1 MNKAINCMLII
12 LAFVMCISCGS
23 YNTATMY
30 ADADTISID
39 GATRCDSLLF
49 SDFFKAPK
57 VVLLE
62 TKPECVVQNI
72 RSLEIY
78 KEDIYILDDRAN
90 KLYVFDGN
98 GKFKRTISSP
108 GRGHGEYMKLADFS
122 IDRTKEIIY
131 LLDEATDEI
140 LKFRLDD
147 YKFLSSIKAVQNG
160 YLTYCM
166 QEIGGKIYL
175 NRSSVLEKEKYEL
188 REIDERNGKQ
198 VGKFLKSDDY
208 NHGWNFPLSLE
219 HSNFYS
225 KNSQS
230 PKYIGL
236 FSNLIMNVTADGVS
250 AAYIVDS
257 RKFVNKDE
265 VLMMQRIAE
274 GKLEKIDFSGIYSQ
288 KRIHQISRFIESS
301 SKVFFQYLE
310 GDERNY
316 LVYDK
321 ASGKTK
327 TSSLFM
333 DDYVSDKNMIPM
345 DFCYS
350 DEQGVVALLKPC
362 FMPHFIKYIID
373 GGKMRTHLDNYSRLI
388 KLNKDSNPVLFFQ
401 IEEVGEV
408 WIRSLSLHHSK
419 GKRQALNM
427 ISHVL
432 MYDDGSCHTW

>member
-140 LKFRLDD
+140 LKFRLYD

-198 VGKFLKSDDY
+198 LGKFLKSDDY

-288 KRIHQISRFIESS
+288 KRIHQISRFIESP

-388 KLNKDSNPVLFFQ
+388 KLNKDSNPVLFFH
-401 IEEVGEV
+401 EY
-408 WIRSLSLHHSK
+408 K
-419 GKRQALNM
+419 
-427 ISHVL
+427 
-432 MYDDGSCHTW
+432 

>member
-1 MNKAINCMLII
+1 MNKAINCMFII
-12 LAFVMCISCGS
+12 LVFVMCISCGS

-39 GATRCDSLLF
+39 GATRCDSLIF

-140 LKFRLDD
+140 LKFSLDD

-160 YLTYCM
+160 YLTYSM

-188 REIDERNGKQ
+188 REIDECNGKQ

-257 RKFVNKDE
+257 RKFVDKEE
-265 VLMMQRIAE
+265 VLKMQKIAE

-288 KRIHQISRFIESS
+288 KRIHQISRFIESP

-333 DDYVSDKNMIPM
+333 NDYVSDKNMIPM

-350 DEQGVVALLKPC
+350 DERGVVALLKPC
-362 FMPHFIKYIID
+362 FMPHFIKYIIN

-388 KLNKDSNPVLFFQ
+388 KLNKDSNPVLFF
-401 IEEVGEV
+401 
-408 WIRSLSLHHSK
+408 HK
-419 GKRQALNM
+419 YK
-427 ISHVL
+427 
-432 MYDDGSCHTW
+432 

>member
-1 MNKAINCMLII
+1 MNKAINCMFII

-39 GATRCDSLLF
+39 GATRCDSLIF

-140 LKFRLDD
+140 LKFSLDD
-147 YKFLSSIKAVQNG
+147 YKFLSSIKAVQDG

-166 QEIGGKIYL
+166 QEIDGKIYL

-208 NHGWNFPLSLE
+208 NNGWNFPLSLE

-257 RKFVNKDE
+257 RKFVDKEE
-265 VLMMQRIAE
+265 VLKMQRIAE

-288 KRIHQISRFIESS
+288 KRIHQISRFIESP

-350 DEQGVVALLKPC
+350 DERGVVALLKPC
-362 FMPHFIKYIID
+362 FMPHFIKYIIN

-388 KLNKDSNPVLFFQ
+388 KLNKDSNPVLFFH
-401 IEEVGEV
+401 EY
-408 WIRSLSLHHSK
+408 K
-419 GKRQALNM
+419 
-427 ISHVL
+427 
-432 MYDDGSCHTW
+432 

>member
-1 MNKAINCMLII
+1 MNKAINCMFII

-39 GATRCDSLLF
+39 GATRCDSLIF

-90 KLYVFDGN
+90 KLYIFDGN

-122 IDRTKEIIY
+122 INRTKEVIY

-140 LKFRLDD
+140 LKFSLDD

-208 NHGWNFPLSLE
+208 NNGWNFPLSLE

-288 KRIHQISRFIESS
+288 KRIHQISRFIESPS
-301 SKVFFQYLE
+301 IVFFQYLE

-350 DEQGVVALLKPC
+350 DERGVVALLKPC
-362 FMPHFIKYIID
+362 FMPHFMKYIIN

-388 KLNKDSNPVLFFQ
+388 KLNKDSNPVLFFH
-401 IEEVGEV
+401 EY
-408 WIRSLSLHHSK
+408 K
-419 GKRQALNM
+419 
-427 ISHVL
+427 
-432 MYDDGSCHTW
+432 

>member
-1 MNKAINCMLII
+1 MNKAINCMFII
-12 LAFVMCISCGS
+12 LVFVMCISCGS

-39 GATRCDSLLF
+39 GATRCDSLIF

-140 LKFRLDD
+140 LKFSLND

-175 NRSSVLEKEKYEL
+175 NRSSVSEKEKYEL

-257 RKFVNKDE
+257 RKFVDKEE
-265 VLMMQRIAE
+265 VLKMQKIAE

-288 KRIHQISRFIESS
+288 KRIHQISRFIESP

-350 DEQGVVALLKPC
+350 DERGVVALLKPC

-388 KLNKDSNPVLFFQ
+388 KLNKDSNPVLFFH
-401 IEEVGEV
+401 EY
-408 WIRSLSLHHSK
+408 K
-419 GKRQALNM
+419 
-427 ISHVL
+427 
-432 MYDDGSCHTW
+432 

>member
-1 MNKAINCMLII
+1 MNKAINCMFII

-39 GATRCDSLLF
+39 GATRCDSLIF

-98 GKFKRTISSP
+98 GKFKRTISSA

-122 IDRTKEIIY
+122 IDRTKDIIY

-140 LKFRLDD
+140 LKFSLDD

-166 QEIGGKIYL
+166 QEIDGKIYL

-208 NHGWNFPLSLE
+208 NNGWNFPLSLE

-257 RKFVNKDE
+257 RKFVDKEE
-265 VLMMQRIAE
+265 VLKMQKIAE

-288 KRIHQISRFIESS
+288 KRIHQISRFIESP

-345 DFCYS
+345 DFYYS
-350 DEQGVVALLKPC
+350 DERGVVALLKPC
-362 FMPHFIKYIID
+362 FMPHFIKYIIN

-388 KLNKDSNPVLFFQ
+388 KLNKDSNPVLFFH
-401 IEEVGEV
+401 EY
-408 WIRSLSLHHSK
+408 K
-419 GKRQALNM
+419 
-427 ISHVL
+427 
-432 MYDDGSCHTW
+432 

>member
-1 MNKAINCMLII
+1 MNKAINCMFII

-39 GATRCDSLLF
+39 GATRCDSLIF

-78 KEDIYILDDRAN
+78 KKDIYILDDRAN
-90 KLYVFDGN
+90 KLYIFDGN

-140 LKFRLDD
+140 LKFSLND

-160 YLTYCM
+160 YLTYSM

-257 RKFVNKDE
+257 RKFVDKEE
-265 VLMMQRIAE
+265 VLKMQKIAE

-288 KRIHQISRFIESS
+288 KRIHQISRFIESP

-350 DEQGVVALLKPC
+350 DERGVVALLKPC
-362 FMPHFIKYIID
+362 FMPHFIKYIIN

-388 KLNKDSNPVLFFQ
+388 KLNKDSNPVLFFH
-401 IEEVGEV
+401 EY
-408 WIRSLSLHHSK
+408 K
-419 GKRQALNM
+419 
-427 ISHVL
+427 
-432 MYDDGSCHTW
+432 

>member
-1 MNKAINCMLII
+1 MNKAINCMFII

-39 GATRCDSLLF
+39 GATRCDSLIF

-90 KLYVFDGN
+90 KLYIFDGN

-122 IDRTKEIIY
+122 IDRTKEVIY

-140 LKFRLDD
+140 LKFSLDD

-160 YLTYCM
+160 YLTYSM

-288 KRIHQISRFIESS
+288 KRIHQISRFIESP

-350 DEQGVVALLKPC
+350 DERGVVALLKPC
-362 FMPHFIKYIID
+362 FMPHFIKYIIN
-373 GGKMRTHLDNYSRLI
+373 GGKMRTHLDNYSRLV
-388 KLNKDSNPVLFFQ
+388 KLNKDSNPVLFFH
-401 IEEVGEV
+401 EY
-408 WIRSLSLHHSK
+408 K
-419 GKRQALNM
+419 
-427 ISHVL
+427 
-432 MYDDGSCHTW
+432 

>member
-288 KRIHQISRFIESS
+288 KRIHQISRFIESP

-388 KLNKDSNPVLFFQ
+388 KLNKDSNPVLFFH
-401 IEEVGEV
+401 EY
-408 WIRSLSLHHSK
+408 K
-419 GKRQALNM
+419 
-427 ISHVL
+427 
-432 MYDDGSCHTW
+432 

>member
-1 MNKAINCMLII
+1 MNKAINCMFII

-39 GATRCDSLLF
+39 GATRCDSLIF

-90 KLYVFDGN
+90 KLYIFDGN

-140 LKFRLDD
+140 LKFSLND

-175 NRSSVLEKEKYEL
+175 NRSSVSEKEKYEL

-198 VGKFLKSDDY
+198 MGKFLKSDDY

-257 RKFVNKDE
+257 RKFVNKEE
-265 VLMMQRIAE
+265 VLKMQKIAE

-288 KRIHQISRFIESS
+288 KRIHQISRFIESP

-333 DDYVSDKNMIPM
+333 DNYVSDKNMIPM

-350 DEQGVVALLKPC
+350 DERGVVALLKPC
-362 FMPHFIKYIID
+362 FMPHFIKYIIN

-388 KLNKDSNPVLFFQ
+388 KLNKDSNPVLFFH
-401 IEEVGEV
+401 EY
-408 WIRSLSLHHSK
+408 K
-419 GKRQALNM
+419 
-427 ISHVL
+427 
-432 MYDDGSCHTW
+432 

>member
-1 MNKAINCMLII
+1 MNKAINCMFII

-39 GATRCDSLLF
+39 GATRCDSLIF

-140 LKFRLDD
+140 LKFSLDD

-160 YLTYCM
+160 YLTYSI

-175 NRSSVLEKEKYEL
+175 NRSSVSEKEKYEL

-257 RKFVNKDE
+257 RKFVDKEE
-265 VLMMQRIAE
+265 VLKMQGIAE
-274 GKLEKIDFSGIYSQ
+274 GKLEKIDFSDIYSQ
-288 KRIHQISRFIESS
+288 KRIHQISRFIESP

-333 DDYVSDKNMIPM
+333 NDYVSDKNMIPM

-350 DEQGVVALLKPC
+350 DERGVVALLKPC

-388 KLNKDSNPVLFFQ
+388 KLNKDSNPVLFFH
-401 IEEVGEV
+401 EY
-408 WIRSLSLHHSK
+408 K
-419 GKRQALNM
+419 
-427 ISHVL
+427 
-432 MYDDGSCHTW
+432 

>member
-1 MNKAINCMLII
+1 MNKAINCMFII

-39 GATRCDSLLF
+39 GATRCDSLIF

-140 LKFRLDD
+140 LKFSLDD

-166 QEIGGKIYL
+166 QEIDGKIYL

-188 REIDERNGKQ
+188 REIDECNGKQ

-208 NHGWNFPLSLE
+208 NNGWNFPLSLE

-265 VLMMQRIAE
+265 VLMMQRVAE

-288 KRIHQISRFIESS
+288 KRIHQISRFIESP

-350 DEQGVVALLKPC
+350 DERGVVALLKPC
-362 FMPHFIKYIID
+362 FMPHFIKYIIN

-388 KLNKDSNPVLFFQ
+388 KLNKDSNPVLFFH
-401 IEEVGEV
+401 EY
-408 WIRSLSLHHSK
+408 K
-419 GKRQALNM
+419 
-427 ISHVL
+427 
-432 MYDDGSCHTW
+432 

>member
-1 MNKAINCMLII
+1 MNKAINCMFII
-12 LAFVMCISCGS
+12 LVFVMCISCGS

-39 GATRCDSLLF
+39 GATRCDSLIF

-122 IDRTKEIIY
+122 IDRTKEVIY

-140 LKFRLDD
+140 LKFSLDD

-188 REIDERNGKQ
+188 REIDECNGKQ

-257 RKFVNKDE
+257 RKFVDKEE
-265 VLMMQRIAE
+265 VLKMQKIAE

-288 KRIHQISRFIESS
+288 KRIHQISRFIESP

-350 DEQGVVALLKPC
+350 DERGVVALLKPC
-362 FMPHFIKYIID
+362 FMPHFIKYIIN

-388 KLNKDSNPVLFFQ
+388 KLNKDSNPVLFFH
-401 IEEVGEV
+401 EY
-408 WIRSLSLHHSK
+408 K
-419 GKRQALNM
+419 
-427 ISHVL
+427 
-432 MYDDGSCHTW
+432 

>member
-1 MNKAINCMLII
+1 MNKAINCMFII

-39 GATRCDSLLF
+39 GATRCDSLIF

-90 KLYVFDGN
+90 KLYIFDGN

-140 LKFRLDD
+140 LKFSLND

-160 YLTYCM
+160 YLTYSM

-198 VGKFLKSDDY
+198 MGKFLKSDDY
-208 NHGWNFPLSLE
+208 NNGWNFPLSLE

-257 RKFVNKDE
+257 RKFVNKEE
-265 VLMMQRIAE
+265 VLKMQGIAE
-274 GKLEKIDFSGIYSQ
+274 GKLEKIDFSDIYSQ
-288 KRIHQISRFIESS
+288 KRIHQISRFIESP

-333 DDYVSDKNMIPM
+333 NDYVSDKNMIPM

-350 DEQGVVALLKPC
+350 DERGVVALLKPC
-362 FMPHFIKYIID
+362 FMPHFIKYIIN

-388 KLNKDSNPVLFFQ
+388 KLNKDSNPVLFFH
-401 IEEVGEV
+401 EY
-408 WIRSLSLHHSK
+408 K
-419 GKRQALNM
+419 
-427 ISHVL
+427 
-432 MYDDGSCHTW
+432 

>member
-1 MNKAINCMLII
+1 MNKAINCMFII

-39 GATRCDSLLF
+39 GATRCDSLIF

-90 KLYVFDGN
+90 KLYIFDGN

-140 LKFRLDD
+140 LKFSLDD

-166 QEIGGKIYL
+166 QEIGGKLYL
-175 NRSSVLEKEKYEL
+175 NRSSVSEKEKYEL

-257 RKFVNKDE
+257 RKFVDKEE
-265 VLMMQRIAE
+265 VLKMQKIAE

-288 KRIHQISRFIESS
+288 KRIHQISRFIESP

-350 DEQGVVALLKPC
+350 DERGVVALLKPC
-362 FMPHFIKYIID
+362 FMPHFIKYIIN

-388 KLNKDSNPVLFFQ
+388 KLNKDSNPVLFFH
-401 IEEVGEV
+401 EY
-408 WIRSLSLHHSK
+408 K
-419 GKRQALNM
+419 
-427 ISHVL
+427 
-432 MYDDGSCHTW
+432 

>member
-1 MNKAINCMLII
+1 MNKAINCMFII

-39 GATRCDSLLF
+39 GATRCDSLIF

-122 IDRTKEIIY
+122 IDRTKEVIY

-140 LKFRLDD
+140 LKFSLDD

-160 YLTYCM
+160 YLTYSM

-188 REIDERNGKQ
+188 REIDECNGKQ

-257 RKFVNKDE
+257 RKFVDKEE
-265 VLMMQRIAE
+265 VLKMQKIAE

-288 KRIHQISRFIESS
+288 KRIHQISRFIESP

-333 DDYVSDKNMIPM
+333 NDYVSDKNMIPM

-350 DEQGVVALLKPC
+350 DERGVVALLKPC
-362 FMPHFIKYIID
+362 FMPHFIKYIIN

-388 KLNKDSNPVLFFQ
+388 KLNKDSNPVLFFH
-401 IEEVGEV
+401 EY
-408 WIRSLSLHHSK
+408 K
-419 GKRQALNM
+419 
-427 ISHVL
+427 
-432 MYDDGSCHTW
+432 

>member
-1 MNKAINCMLII
+1 MNKAINCMFII

-39 GATRCDSLLF
+39 GATRCDSLIF

-90 KLYVFDGN
+90 KLYIFDGN

-122 IDRTKEIIY
+122 IDRTKEVIY

-140 LKFRLDD
+140 LKFSLDD

-236 FSNLIMNVTADGVS
+236 FSNMIMNVTADGVS

-288 KRIHQISRFIESS
+288 KRIHQISRFIESP

-321 ASGKTK
+321 VSGKTK

-333 DDYVSDKNMIPM
+333 NDYVSDKNMIPM

-350 DEQGVVALLKPC
+350 DERGVVALLKPC

-388 KLNKDSNPVLFFQ
+388 KLNKDSNPVLFFH
-401 IEEVGEV
+401 EY
-408 WIRSLSLHHSK
+408 K
-419 GKRQALNM
+419 
-427 ISHVL
+427 
-432 MYDDGSCHTW
+432 

>member
-1 MNKAINCMLII
+1 MNKAINCMFII
-12 LAFVMCISCGS
+12 LVFVMCISCGS

-39 GATRCDSLLF
+39 GATRCDSLIF

-122 IDRTKEIIY
+122 IDRTKEVIY

-140 LKFRLDD
+140 LKFSLDD

-257 RKFVNKDE
+257 RKFVDKEE
-265 VLMMQRIAE
+265 VLKMQKIAE

-288 KRIHQISRFIESS
+288 KRIHQISRFIESP

-333 DDYVSDKNMIPM
+333 NDYVSDKNMIPM

-350 DEQGVVALLKPC
+350 DERGVVALLKPC
-362 FMPHFIKYIID
+362 FMPHFIKYIIN
-373 GGKMRTHLDNYSRLI
+373 GGKVRTHLDNYNRLM
-388 KLNKDSNPVLFFQ
+388 KLNKDSNPVLFFH
-401 IEEVGEV
+401 EY
-408 WIRSLSLHHSK
+408 K
-419 GKRQALNM
+419 
-427 ISHVL
+427 
-432 MYDDGSCHTW
+432 

>member
-1 MNKAINCMLII
+1 MNKAINCMFII
-12 LAFVMCISCGS
+12 LVFVMCISCGS

-39 GATRCDSLLF
+39 GATRCDSLIF

-90 KLYVFDGN
+90 KLYIFDGN

-122 IDRTKEIIY
+122 IDRTKEVIY

-140 LKFRLDD
+140 LKFSLDD

-160 YLTYCM
+160 YLTYSM

-208 NHGWNFPLSLE
+208 NYGWNFPLSLE

-257 RKFVNKDE
+257 RKFVDKEE
-265 VLMMQRIAE
+265 VLKMQKIAE

-288 KRIHQISRFIESS
+288 KRIHQISRFIESP

-350 DEQGVVALLKPC
+350 DERGVVALLKPC
-362 FMPHFIKYIID
+362 FMPHFIKYIIN

-388 KLNKDSNPVLFFQ
+388 KLNKDSNPVLFFH
-401 IEEVGEV
+401 EY
-408 WIRSLSLHHSK
+408 R
-419 GKRQALNM
+419 
-427 ISHVL
+427 
-432 MYDDGSCHTW
+432 

>member
-1 MNKAINCMLII
+1 MNKAINCMFII

-39 GATRCDSLLF
+39 GATRCDSLIF

-62 TKPECVVQNI
+62 TKPECVVLNI

-90 KLYVFDGN
+90 KLYIFDGN

-122 IDRTKEIIY
+122 IDRTKEVIY

-140 LKFRLDD
+140 LKFSLND

-265 VLMMQRIAE
+265 VLMMQRVAE
-274 GKLEKIDFSGIYSQ
+274 GKLEKIDFSSIYSQ
-288 KRIHQISRFIESS
+288 KRIHQISRFIESP

-333 DDYVSDKNMIPM
+333 NDYVSDKNMIPM

-350 DEQGVVALLKPC
+350 DERGVVALLKPC

-388 KLNKDSNPVLFFQ
+388 KLNKDSNPVLFFH
-401 IEEVGEV
+401 EY
-408 WIRSLSLHHSK
+408 K
-419 GKRQALNM
+419 
-427 ISHVL
+427 
-432 MYDDGSCHTW
+432 

>member
-1 MNKAINCMLII
+1 MNKAINCMFII

-39 GATRCDSLLF
+39 GATRCDSLIF

-140 LKFRLDD
+140 LKFSLDD

-160 YLTYCM
+160 YLTYSI

-175 NRSSVLEKEKYEL
+175 NRSSVSEKEKYEL

-265 VLMMQRIAE
+265 VLMMQRVAE

-288 KRIHQISRFIESS
+288 KRIHQISRFIESP

-350 DEQGVVALLKPC
+350 DERGVVALLKPC
-362 FMPHFIKYIID
+362 FMPHFIKYIIN

-388 KLNKDSNPVLFFQ
+388 KLNKDSNPVLFFH
-401 IEEVGEV
+401 EY
-408 WIRSLSLHHSK
+408 K
-419 GKRQALNM
+419 
-427 ISHVL
+427 
-432 MYDDGSCHTW
+432 

>member
-1 MNKAINCMLII
+1 MNKAINCMFII

-39 GATRCDSLLF
+39 GATRCDSLIF

-140 LKFRLDD
+140 LKFSLND

-198 VGKFLKSDDY
+198 MGKFLKSDDY

-257 RKFVNKDE
+257 RKFVNKEE
-265 VLMMQRIAE
+265 VLKMQGIAE
-274 GKLEKIDFSGIYSQ
+274 GKLEKIDFSDIYSQ
-288 KRIHQISRFIESS
+288 KRIHQISRFIESP

-333 DDYVSDKNMIPM
+333 NDYVSDKNMIPM

-350 DEQGVVALLKPC
+350 DERGVVALLKPC
-362 FMPHFIKYIID
+362 FMPHFIKYIIN

-388 KLNKDSNPVLFFQ
+388 KLNKDSNPVLFFH
-401 IEEVGEV
+401 EY
-408 WIRSLSLHHSK
+408 K
-419 GKRQALNM
+419 
-427 ISHVL
+427 
-432 MYDDGSCHTW
+432 

>member
-1 MNKAINCMLII
+1 MNKAINCMFII

-39 GATRCDSLLF
+39 GATRCDSLIF

-122 IDRTKEIIY
+122 IDRTKDIIY

-140 LKFRLDD
+140 LKFSLDD

-175 NRSSVLEKEKYEL
+175 NRSSVSEKEKYEL

-257 RKFVNKDE
+257 RKFVDKEE
-265 VLMMQRIAE
+265 VLKMQKIAE

-288 KRIHQISRFIESS
+288 KRIHQISRFIESP

-333 DDYVSDKNMIPM
+333 DNYVSDKNMIPM

-350 DEQGVVALLKPC
+350 DERGVVALLKPC
-362 FMPHFIKYIID
+362 FMPHFIKYIIN

-388 KLNKDSNPVLFFQ
+388 KLNKDSNPVLFFH
-401 IEEVGEV
+401 EY
-408 WIRSLSLHHSK
+408 K
-419 GKRQALNM
+419 
-427 ISHVL
+427 
-432 MYDDGSCHTW
+432 

>member
-1 MNKAINCMLII
+1 MNKAINSMFII

-39 GATRCDSLLF
+39 GATRCDSLIF

-78 KEDIYILDDRAN
+78 KENIYILDDHAN

-122 IDRTKEIIY
+122 IDRTKDILY

-140 LKFRLDD
+140 LKFSLDD
-147 YKFLSSIKAVQNG
+147 YKFLSSIKAVQDG

-166 QEIGGKIYL
+166 QEIDGKIYL

-208 NHGWNFPLSLE
+208 NNGWNFPLSLE

-265 VLMMQRIAE
+265 VLMMQRVAE

-288 KRIHQISRFIESS
+288 KRIHQISRFIESPS
-301 SKVFFQYLE
+301 NVFFQYLE
-310 GDERNY
+310 GNERNY

-333 DDYVSDKNMIPM
+333 NDYVSDKNMIPM

-350 DEQGVVALLKPC
+350 DERGVVALLKPC

-388 KLNKDSNPVLFFQ
+388 KLNKDSNPVLFFH
-401 IEEVGEV
+401 EY
-408 WIRSLSLHHSK
+408 R
-419 GKRQALNM
+419 
-427 ISHVL
+427 
-432 MYDDGSCHTW
+432 

>member
-1 MNKAINCMLII
+1 MNKAINCMFII

-39 GATRCDSLLF
+39 GATRCDSLIF

-90 KLYVFDGN
+90 KLYIFDGN

-140 LKFRLDD
+140 LKFSLDD

-257 RKFVNKDE
+257 RKFVDKEE
-265 VLMMQRIAE
+265 VLKMQKIAE

-288 KRIHQISRFIESS
+288 KRIHQISRFIESP

-333 DDYVSDKNMIPM
+333 NDYVSDKNMIPM

-350 DEQGVVALLKPC
+350 DERGVVALLKPC

-388 KLNKDSNPVLFFQ
+388 KLNKDSNPVLFFH
-401 IEEVGEV
+401 EY
-408 WIRSLSLHHSK
+408 K
-419 GKRQALNM
+419 
-427 ISHVL
+427 
-432 MYDDGSCHTW
+432 

>member
-1 MNKAINCMLII
+1 MKRNSRTII
-12 LAFVMCISCGS
+12 LVSMIGMCISCGS

-39 GATRCDSLLF
+39 GATRCDSLIF

-122 IDRTKEIIY
+122 IDRTKDIIY

-140 LKFRLDD
+140 LKFSLDD
-147 YKFLSSIKAVQNG
+147 YKFLSSIKAVQDG

-166 QEIGGKIYL
+166 QEIDGKIYL

-208 NHGWNFPLSLE
+208 NNGWNFPLSLE

-265 VLMMQRIAE
+265 VLMMQRVAE

-288 KRIHQISRFIESS
+288 KRIHQISRFIESPS
-301 SKVFFQYLE
+301 NVFFQYLE
-310 GDERNY
+310 GNERNY

-333 DDYVSDKNMIPM
+333 NDYVSDKNMIPM

-350 DEQGVVALLKPC
+350 DERGVVALLKPC

-388 KLNKDSNPVLFFQ
+388 KLNKDSNPVLFFH
-401 IEEVGEV
+401 EY
-408 WIRSLSLHHSK
+408 R
-419 GKRQALNM
+419 
-427 ISHVL
+427 
-432 MYDDGSCHTW
+432 

>member
-1 MNKAINCMLII
+1 MNKAINCMFII

-39 GATRCDSLLF
+39 GATRCDSLIF

-140 LKFRLDD
+140 LKFSLDD
-147 YKFLSSIKAVQNG
+147 YKFMSSIKAVQNG

-257 RKFVNKDE
+257 RKFVNKEE
-265 VLMMQRIAE
+265 VLMMQSIAE

-288 KRIHQISRFIESS
+288 KRIHQISRFIESP

-350 DEQGVVALLKPC
+350 DERGVVALLKPC
-362 FMPHFIKYIID
+362 FMPHFIKYIIN

-388 KLNKDSNPVLFFQ
+388 KLNKDSNPVLFFH
-401 IEEVGEV
+401 EY
-408 WIRSLSLHHSK
+408 K
-419 GKRQALNM
+419 
-427 ISHVL
+427 
-432 MYDDGSCHTW
+432 

>member
-30 ADADTISID
+30 AAADTISID

-198 VGKFLKSDDY
+198 LGKFLKSDDY

-388 KLNKDSNPVLFFQ
+388 KLNKDSNPVLFFH
-401 IEEVGEV
+401 EY
-408 WIRSLSLHHSK
+408 K
-419 GKRQALNM
+419 
-427 ISHVL
+427 
-432 MYDDGSCHTW
+432 

>member
-362 FMPHFIKYIID
+362 FMPHFMKYIID

-388 KLNKDSNPVLFFQ
+388 KLNKDSNPVLFFH
-401 IEEVGEV
+401 EY
-408 WIRSLSLHHSK
+408 K
-419 GKRQALNM
+419 
-427 ISHVL
+427 
-432 MYDDGSCHTW
+432 

>member
-1 MNKAINCMLII
+1 MNKAINCMFII

-39 GATRCDSLLF
+39 GATRCDSLIF

-98 GKFKRTISSP
+98 GKFKRTISSA

-140 LKFRLDD
+140 LKFSLND

-175 NRSSVLEKEKYEL
+175 NRSSVSEKEKYEL

-257 RKFVNKDE
+257 RKFVDKEE
-265 VLMMQRIAE
+265 VLKMQKIAE

-288 KRIHQISRFIESS
+288 KRIHQISRFIESP

-333 DDYVSDKNMIPM
+333 DNYVSDKNMIPM

-350 DEQGVVALLKPC
+350 DERGVVALLKPC
-362 FMPHFIKYIID
+362 FMPHFIKYIIN

-388 KLNKDSNPVLFFQ
+388 KLNKDSNPVLFFH
-401 IEEVGEV
+401 EY
-408 WIRSLSLHHSK
+408 K
-419 GKRQALNM
+419 
-427 ISHVL
+427 
-432 MYDDGSCHTW
+432 

>member
-12 LAFVMCISCGS
+12 LAFVICISCGS

-198 VGKFLKSDDY
+198 LGKFLKSDDY

-288 KRIHQISRFIESS
+288 KRIHQISRFIESP

-388 KLNKDSNPVLFFQ
+388 KLNKDSNPVLFFH
-401 IEEVGEV
+401 EY
-408 WIRSLSLHHSK
+408 K
-419 GKRQALNM
+419 
-427 ISHVL
+427 
-432 MYDDGSCHTW
+432 

>member
-1 MNKAINCMLII
+1 MNKAINCMFII

-39 GATRCDSLLF
+39 GATKCDSLIF

-90 KLYVFDGN
+90 KLYIFDGN

-140 LKFRLDD
+140 LKFSLDD

-175 NRSSVLEKEKYEL
+175 NRSSVSEKEKYEL

-257 RKFVNKDE
+257 RKFVDKEE
-265 VLMMQRIAE
+265 VLKMQKIAE

-288 KRIHQISRFIESS
+288 KRIHQISRFIESP

-350 DEQGVVALLKPC
+350 DERGVVALLKPC
-362 FMPHFIKYIID
+362 FMPHFIKYIIN

-388 KLNKDSNPVLFFQ
+388 KLNKDSNPVLFFH
-401 IEEVGEV
+401 EY
-408 WIRSLSLHHSK
+408 K
-419 GKRQALNM
+419 
-427 ISHVL
+427 
-432 MYDDGSCHTW
+432 

>member
-1 MNKAINCMLII
+1 MNKAINCMFII
-12 LAFVMCISCGS
+12 LVFVMCISCGS
-23 YNTATMY
+23 YNAATMY

-39 GATRCDSLLF
+39 GATRCDSLIF

-140 LKFRLDD
+140 LKFSLND

-175 NRSSVLEKEKYEL
+175 NRSSVSEKEKYEL

-288 KRIHQISRFIESS
+288 KRIHQISRFIESP

-350 DEQGVVALLKPC
+350 DERGVVALLKPC

-388 KLNKDSNPVLFFQ
+388 KLNKDSNPVLFFH
-401 IEEVGEV
+401 EY
-408 WIRSLSLHHSK
+408 K
-419 GKRQALNM
+419 
-427 ISHVL
+427 
-432 MYDDGSCHTW
+432 

>member
-1 MNKAINCMLII
+1 MFII
-12 LAFVMCISCGS
+12 LVFVMCISCGS

-39 GATRCDSLLF
+39 GATRCDSLIF

-122 IDRTKEIIY
+122 IDRTKDIIY

-140 LKFRLDD
+140 LKFSLND

-175 NRSSVLEKEKYEL
+175 NRSSVSEKEKYEL

-198 VGKFLKSDDY
+198 MGKFLKSDDY

-257 RKFVNKDE
+257 RKFVDKEE
-265 VLMMQRIAE
+265 VLKMQKIAE

-288 KRIHQISRFIESS
+288 KRIHQISRFIESP

-333 DDYVSDKNMIPM
+333 DDYVSDKNMIPI

-350 DEQGVVALLKPC
+350 DERGIVALLKPC
-362 FMPHFIKYIID
+362 FMPHFIKYIIN

-388 KLNKDSNPVLFFQ
+388 KLNKDSNPVLFFH
-401 IEEVGEV
+401 EY
-408 WIRSLSLHHSK
+408 K
-419 GKRQALNM
+419 
-427 ISHVL
+427 
-432 MYDDGSCHTW
+432 

>member
-1 MNKAINCMLII
+1 MFII

-39 GATRCDSLLF
+39 GATRCDSLIF

-90 KLYVFDGN
+90 KLYIFDGN

-140 LKFRLDD
+140 LKFSLND

-175 NRSSVLEKEKYEL
+175 NRSSVSEKEKYEL

-236 FSNLIMNVTADGVS
+236 FSNLIMNVTADEVS

-257 RKFVNKDE
+257 RKFVDKEE
-265 VLMMQRIAE
+265 VLKMQKIAE

-288 KRIHQISRFIESS
+288 KRIHQISRFIESP

-333 DDYVSDKNMIPM
+333 DNYVSDKNMIPM

-350 DEQGVVALLKPC
+350 DERGVVALLKPC
-362 FMPHFIKYIID
+362 FMPHFIKYIIN

-388 KLNKDSNPVLFFQ
+388 KLNKDSNPVLFFH
-401 IEEVGEV
+401 EY
-408 WIRSLSLHHSK
+408 K
-419 GKRQALNM
+419 
-427 ISHVL
+427 
-432 MYDDGSCHTW
+432 

>member
-1 MNKAINCMLII
+1 MNKAINCMFII
-12 LAFVMCISCGS
+12 LVFVMCISCGS

-39 GATRCDSLLF
+39 GATRCDSLIF

-90 KLYVFDGN
+90 KLYIFDGN

-122 IDRTKEIIY
+122 IDRTKEVIY

-140 LKFRLDD
+140 LKFSLDD

-160 YLTYCM
+160 YLTYSM

-288 KRIHQISRFIESS
+288 KRIHQISRFMESP

-350 DEQGVVALLKPC
+350 DERGVVALLKPC
-362 FMPHFIKYIID
+362 FMPHFIKYIIN

-388 KLNKDSNPVLFFQ
+388 KLNKDSNPVLFFH
-401 IEEVGEV
+401 EY
-408 WIRSLSLHHSK
+408 K
-419 GKRQALNM
+419 
-427 ISHVL
+427 
-432 MYDDGSCHTW
+432 

>member
-1 MNKAINCMLII
+1 MNKAINCMFII
-12 LAFVMCISCGS
+12 LVFVMCISCGS

-39 GATRCDSLLF
+39 GATRCDSLIF

-122 IDRTKEIIY
+122 IDRTKEVIY

-140 LKFRLDD
+140 LKFSLDD
-147 YKFLSSIKAVQNG
+147 YKFLSSIKAVQDG

-166 QEIGGKIYL
+166 QEIDGKIYL

-257 RKFVNKDE
+257 RKFVDKEE
-265 VLMMQRIAE
+265 VLKMQGIAE

-288 KRIHQISRFIESS
+288 KRIHQISRFIESP

-350 DEQGVVALLKPC
+350 DEQGVVALLKPY
-362 FMPHFIKYIID
+362 FMPHFIKYIIN

-388 KLNKDSNPVLFFQ
+388 KLNKDSNPVLFFH
-401 IEEVGEV
+401 EY
-408 WIRSLSLHHSK
+408 K
-419 GKRQALNM
+419 
-427 ISHVL
+427 
-432 MYDDGSCHTW
+432 

>member
-1 MNKAINCMLII
+1 MNKAINCMFII
-12 LAFVMCISCGS
+12 LVFVMCISCGS

-39 GATRCDSLLF
+39 GATRCDSLIF

-122 IDRTKEIIY
+122 IDRTKDIIY

-140 LKFRLDD
+140 LKFSLDD

-175 NRSSVLEKEKYEL
+175 NRSSVSEKEKYEL

-208 NHGWNFPLSLE
+208 NNGWNFPLSLE

-257 RKFVNKDE
+257 RKFVNKEE
-265 VLMMQRIAE
+265 VLKMQKIAE

-288 KRIHQISRFIESS
+288 KRIHQISRFIESP

-333 DDYVSDKNMIPM
+333 DNYVSDKNMIPM

-350 DEQGVVALLKPC
+350 DERGVVALLKPC
-362 FMPHFIKYIID
+362 FMPHFIKYIIN

-388 KLNKDSNPVLFFQ
+388 KLNKDSNPVLFFH
-401 IEEVGEV
+401 EY
-408 WIRSLSLHHSK
+408 K
-419 GKRQALNM
+419 
-427 ISHVL
+427 
-432 MYDDGSCHTW
+432 

>member
-1 MNKAINCMLII
+1 MNKAINCMFII

-39 GATRCDSLLF
+39 GATRCDSLIF

-122 IDRTKEIIY
+122 IDRTKDIIY

-140 LKFRLDD
+140 LKFSLDD

-160 YLTYCM
+160 YLTYSM

-198 VGKFLKSDDY
+198 MGKFLKSDDY

-257 RKFVNKDE
+257 RKFVDKEE
-265 VLMMQRIAE
+265 VLKMQRIAE

-288 KRIHQISRFIESS
+288 KRIHQISRFIESP

-350 DEQGVVALLKPC
+350 DERGVVALLKPC
-362 FMPHFIKYIID
+362 FMPHFIKYIIN

-388 KLNKDSNPVLFFQ
+388 KLNKDSNPVLFFH
-401 IEEVGEV
+401 EY
-408 WIRSLSLHHSK
+408 K
-419 GKRQALNM
+419 
-427 ISHVL
+427 
-432 MYDDGSCHTW
+432 

>member
-1 MNKAINCMLII
+1 MNKAINCIFII

-23 YNTATMY
+23 YNAATMY

-39 GATRCDSLLF
+39 GATRCDSLIF

-90 KLYVFDGN
+90 KLYIFDGN

-122 IDRTKEIIY
+122 INRTKEIIY

-140 LKFRLDD
+140 LKFSLND

-175 NRSSVLEKEKYEL
+175 NRSSVSEKEKYEL

-208 NHGWNFPLSLE
+208 NYGWNFPLSLE

-257 RKFVNKDE
+257 RKFVDKEE
-265 VLMMQRIAE
+265 VLKMQKIAE

-288 KRIHQISRFIESS
+288 KRIHQISRFIESP

-350 DEQGVVALLKPC
+350 DERGVVALLKPC
-362 FMPHFIKYIID
+362 FMPHFIKYIIN
-373 GGKMRTHLDNYSRLI
+373 GGKMRTHLDNYSRLM
-388 KLNKDSNPVLFFQ
+388 KLNKDSNPVLFFH
-401 IEEVGEV
+401 EY
-408 WIRSLSLHHSK
+408 K
-419 GKRQALNM
+419 
-427 ISHVL
+427 
-432 MYDDGSCHTW
+432 